1 LQVCGFLPKFAAEKK
16 RKGQDMVY
24 FGIIITGCII
34 GLGLGLMSKQEPEKP
49 YKRKKKNFFIRLG
62 ETGDPVHFS
71 K

>member
-1 LQVCGFLPKFAAEKK
+1 MTTLLSIIG
-16 RKGQDMVY
+16 
-24 FGIIITGCII
+24 GIAI